1 MGLDR
6 STLLREL
13 GVNVVSLPFEI
24 HPEIPVGG
32 LSLADRWGDRYG
44 EALETYER
52 IEAECDA
59 AGLDYRR
66 PQRVPNTRR
75 ALKTA
80 EWAAGGLPRRSRR
93 WTARCSSPISSTTVR
108 WTTPRWWTSWS
119 PAGADPVE
127 ARRAVE
133 AGEMKEPVD
142 VAMAVGARIGV
153 RGTPAW
159 LLERRL
165 LIPGCLP
172 RDVFR
177 SAVERVKASPGA
189 PA

>member
-80 EWAAGGLPRRSRR
+80 EWVRRRAPQAFAALDRSLFVTHFVDNRPLDDAEVVDELVPGPARIRSRR
-93 WTARCSSPISSTTVR
+93 GERSKRAR
-108 WTTPRWWTSWS
+108 
-119 PAGADPVE
+119 
-127 ARRAVE
+127 
-133 AGEMKEPVD
+133 
-142 VAMAVGARIGV
+142 
-153 RGTPAW
+153 
-159 LLERRL
+159 
-165 LIPGCLP
+165 
-172 RDVFR
+172 
-177 SAVERVKASPGA
+177 
-189 PA
+189 